1 MYDEAPHAAGRD
13 YGGDVPHLDVSDDAL
28 ASCVGCGLCLPHCPT
43 FRVTGDEALSPRG
56 RIEIMRALHVDALD
70 FDDGVVHALDTCVQC
85 RGCEPA
91 CPSGVPYGEL
101 IEAAQ
106 HTRRERLG
114 PLSWWLRAGLTTLT
128 NRRLVAIGSRVIGVL
143 QRLRLAPRRLG
154 RLPVRLG
161 RRIRSSTATTPDV
174 WILTGCVM
182 DAWFRPVHR
191 SLADVL
197 DRLGTTYAV
206 PTSGHCCGALHA
218 HAGWHL
224 EAIRRAEHTMSLFP
238 GEQPIL
244 VDSAGCGAAM
254 KDYGHLVGTD
264 AAHRFATRVVDV
276 HEWLAP
282 RLSALTPSEPRADRQ
297 RVVLQDPCHLRHV
310 QRSHQHVRTC
320 LAPFVEI
327 VELDDDGVCCGAGG
341 AYSLLQP
348 DLAGR
353 IRTRKIEALH
363 RADPTDSLPIASANP
378 GCAQHLAAT
387 GRTLVHPIQIVAEAL
402 RRSEHQRTG
411 WPER

>member
-1 MYDEAPHAAGRD
+1 MGRD
-13 YGGDVPHLDVSDDAL
+13 YGGVVPHLDVSDDAL

-43 FRVTGDEALSPRG
+43 FRVTGDEVLSPRG
-56 RIEIMRALHVDALD
+56 RIEIMRALHVDRLD
-70 FDDGVVHALDTCVQC
+70 FDDDVRHALDTCVQC

-101 IEAAQ
+101 IEATQRAR
-106 HTRRERLG
+106 HERLG
-114 PLSWWLRAGLTTLT
+114 PPAWWLRLGLSTLT
-128 NRRLVAIGSRVIGVL
+128 RRRLIGFGTRVVGSL
-143 QRLRLAPRRLG
+143 QRVRLAPRRFG
-154 RLPVRLG
+154 RLPVRIGPRL
-161 RRIRSSTATTPDV
+161 RSSSISPEV

-182 DAWFRPVHR
+182 DVWFRPVHR
-191 SLADVL
+191 ALTET
-197 DRLGTTYAV
+197 LGLLGVTYGV
-206 PTSGHCCGALHA
+206 PTTGHCCGALHA
-218 HAGWHL
+218 HTGWRS

-238 GEQPIL
+238 GDRPIL

-254 KDYGHLVGTD
+254 KEYGHLLGTD
-264 AAHRFATRVVDV
+264 EARRFSARVLDV

-282 RLSALTPSEPRADRQ
+282 RLNDLLADSSWTASEDRR

-320 LAPFVEI
+320 LSPFVDI
-327 VELDDDGVCCGAGG
+327 VELEDDGVCCGAGG

-353 IRTRKIEALH
+353 IRDRKLDAIG
-363 RADPTDSLPIASANP
+363 RVDPSDSLPIASANP

-387 GRTLVHPIQIVAEAL
+387 GRTVVHPIEIVAAAL
-402 RRSEHQRTG
+402 RRSAPSRTSRT
-411 WPER
+411 ERS

>member
-1 MYDEAPHAAGRD
+1 M
-13 YGGDVPHLDVSDDAL
+13 PHLDVSDDAL

-56 RIEIMRALHVDALD
+56 RIEIIRALHDDRLD
-70 FDDGVVHALDTCVQC
+70 FDDEVVDALDTCVQC

-101 IEAAQ
+101 IDAA
-106 HTRRERLG
+106 HRAHRDRVG
-114 PLSWWLRAGLTTLT
+114 PPAWWLRIGLRTLT
-128 NRRLVAIGSRVIGVL
+128 QRRLIATGSRLIGAL
-143 QRLRLAPRRLG
+143 QRVRLAPRRFG

-161 RRIRSSTATTPDV
+161 PRIGTSGARPQYPDV

-191 SLADVL
+191 ALTEIL
-197 DRLGTTYAV
+197 DRLDTTWSA
-206 PTSGHCCGALHA
+206 PSAGHCCGALHT
-218 HAGWHL
+218 HAGWRS
-224 EAIRRAEHTMSLFP
+224 EAVRRAEHTMSLFP
-238 GEQPIL
+238 GDGPIL

-254 KDYGHLVGTD
+254 KEYGHLLGTD
-264 AAHRFATRVVDV
+264 AARQFSARVVDV

-282 RLSALTPSEPRADRQ
+282 RLADLAVTTTRAPGLERPP
-297 RVVLQDPCHLRHV
+297 VVIQDPCHLRHV
-310 QRSHQHVRTC
+310 QRVHQHVRTC
-320 LAPFVEI
+320 LAPFVEL

-348 DLAGR
+348 DLASR
-353 IRTRKIEALH
+353 IRDRKLEAIH
-363 RADPTDSLPIASANP
+363 RVDPTDTLPIASANP

-387 GRTLVHPIQIVAEAL
+387 GRTVIHPVELLAEAL
-402 RRSEHQRTG
+402 RTADTPATHRRPPKEHS
-411 WPER
+411 

>member
-1 MYDEAPHAAGRD
+1 MGRD
-13 YGGDVPHLDVSDDAL
+13 YGGVVPHLDVSDDAL

-56 RIEIMRALHVDALD
+56 RIEIMRALHVDRLD
-70 FDDGVVHALDTCVQC
+70 FDDEVVHALDTCVQC

-101 IEAAQ
+101 IEATQRAR
-106 HTRRERLG
+106 HERLG
-114 PLSWWLRAGLTTLT
+114 PPAWWLRLGLSTLA
-128 NRRLVAIGSRVIGVL
+128 RPRLVGIGTRIVGSL
-143 QRLRLAPRRLG
+143 QRVRLAPRRFG
-154 RLPVRLG
+154 RLPVRIG
-161 RRIRSSTATTPDV
+161 PRIRSTSSVSPEV

-182 DAWFRPVHR
+182 DVWFRPVHR
-191 SLADVL
+191 ALTETL
-197 DRLGTTYAV
+197 DFLGVSYGV
-206 PTSGHCCGALHA
+206 PATGHCCGALHA
-218 HAGWHL
+218 HTGWRD

-238 GEQPIL
+238 DDRPIL

-254 KDYGHLVGTD
+254 KEYGHLLDTD
-264 AAHRFATRVVDV
+264 EARRFSARVVDV

-282 RLSALTPSEPRADRQ
+282 RLNDVLAESSSTAASDDRR

-320 LAPFVEI
+320 LSPFVDI
-327 VELDDDGVCCGAGG
+327 VELEDDGVCCGAGG
-341 AYSLLQP
+341 SYSLLQP

-353 IRTRKIEALH
+353 IRDRKLDAI
-363 RADPTDSLPIASANP
+363 RRVDPTESLPIASANP

-387 GRTLVHPIQIVAEAL
+387 GRTLVHPIEIVAASL
-402 RRSEHQRTG
+402 RRSAPRRTSRT
-411 WPER
+411 ERP

>member
-1 MYDEAPHAAGRD
+1 
-13 YGGDVPHLDVSDDAL
+13 VPYLDVSDDAL

-56 RIEIMRALHVDALD
+56 RIEIMRALHVDRLD
-70 FDDGVVHALDTCVQC
+70 FDDEVRQALDTCVQC

-101 IEAAQ
+101 IEATQRAR
-106 HTRRERLG
+106 HERLG
-114 PLSWWLRAGLTTLT
+114 PPAWWLRLGLTTLT
-128 NRRLVAIGSRVIGVL
+128 HRRLLGLGTRVVGSL
-143 QRLRLAPRRLG
+143 QRVRLAPRRFG
-154 RLPVRLG
+154 RLPVRIG
-161 RRIRSSTATTPDV
+161 ARISSSSTSPEV

-182 DAWFRPVHR
+182 DVWFRPVHR
-191 SLADVL
+191 ALTETL
-197 DRLGTTYAV
+197 DLLGISYGV
-206 PTSGHCCGALHA
+206 PTTGHCCGALHA
-218 HAGWHL
+218 HSGWRH
-224 EAIRRAEHTMSLFP
+224 EAIRRAQHTMSLFP
-238 GEQPIL
+238 GDRPTL

-254 KDYGHLVGTD
+254 KEYGHLVDTD
-264 AAHRFATRVVDV
+264 EARRFSARVVDV

-282 RLSALTPSEPRADRQ
+282 RLNDLLTESSFTASEDRR

-320 LAPFVEI
+320 LSPFVDI
-327 VELDDDGVCCGAGG
+327 VELEDDGVCCGAGG

-353 IRTRKIEALH
+353 IRDRKLDAI
-363 RADPTDSLPIASANP
+363 RRVDPCESLPIASANP

-387 GRTLVHPIQIVAEAL
+387 GRTVVHPIEIVAASL
-402 RRSEHQRTG
+402 RRSAPRPTSRT
-411 WPER
+411 ERS

>member
-1 MYDEAPHAAGRD
+1 
-13 YGGDVPHLDVSDDAL
+13 VPHLDVSDDAL

-43 FRVTGDEALSPRG
+43 FRVSGDEALSPRG
-56 RIEIMRALHVDALD
+56 RIEIMRALHDDRLD
-70 FDDGVVHALDTCVQC
+70 FDDEVVRALDTCIQC

-91 CPSGVPYGEL
+91 CPSGVPYGQL
-101 IEAAQ
+101 IDAA
-106 HTRRERLG
+106 HRAHRERVG
-114 PLSWWLRAGLTTLT
+114 PPVWWLRIGLQMLT
-128 NRRLVAIGSRVIGVL
+128 RRRLIATVSRVVGAL
-143 QRLRLAPRRLG
+143 QRVRLAPRRLG

-161 RRIRSSTATTPDV
+161 PRVRDSSTVGASPDV

-191 SLADVL
+191 ALTEIL
-197 DRLGTTYAV
+197 DRFDTTWSA
-206 PTSGHCCGALHA
+206 PSPGHCCGALHS
-218 HAGWHL
+218 HAGWRA

-238 GEQPIL
+238 GDRPIL

-254 KDYGHLVGTD
+254 KDYGHLLDTD
-264 AAHRFATRVVDV
+264 AARQFSSRVVDV

-282 RLSALTPSEPRADRQ
+282 RLSDLGVVTTVPTRHELS

-310 QRSHQHVRTC
+310 QRAHLHVRAC
-320 LAPFVEI
+320 LTPFVDV

-348 DLAGR
+348 DLASR
-353 IRTRKIEALH
+353 VRDRKLEAIRRV
-363 RADPTDSLPIASANP
+363 DPTDTLPIASANP

-387 GRTLVHPIQIVAEAL
+387 GRTVVHPIEIVASAL
-402 RRSEHQRTG
+402 RFAEIRRSIH
-411 WPER
+411 ERSS